1 MNGLCFMQFIQ
12 KKRLLP
18 HIVQTEKEIILSLVQ
33 SIDVPMSIGVMTK
46 VISIRYVKEIS

>member
-1 MNGLCFMQFIQ
+1 MFYAIYP

-33 SIDVPMSIGVMTK
+33 SIDAPMSIGVMTK